1 MPPALTLIGRSSSHF
16 TRIARIYAAELGL
29 EHGYEPV
36 LDIQSTDESTFQNP
50 LLTVPT
56 LHTPE
61 GSYFG
66 SLPICRELAR
76 RAPPAV
82 RLVWPEDLTQPVSAN
97 AQEIT
102 TSAMTAGVSVIM
114 ARGAGLGDDHA
125 LLTKP
130 AARLRFAIAWL
141 EAHLDAALATLPAER
156 LSFLEVS
163 TFCFLTHLGVREL
176 GSIEDRPRLSAFCQ
190 AFGAR
195 PSARQTPYF
204 FDQPRPA
211 AAS

>member
-1 MPPALTLIGRSSSHF
+1 MTEALTLIGRSSSHF
-16 TRIARIYAAELGL
+16 TRIARIYAAELGV

-36 LDIQSTDESTFQNP
+36 LDIKSTDESTFQNP
-50 LLTVPT
+50 LLTVPS
-56 LHTPE
+56 LNTPE
-61 GSYFG
+61 GTYFG

-76 RAPPAV
+76 RAPGKL
-82 RLVWPEDLTQPVSAN
+82 RLIWPEDLASAVGAN

-114 ARGAGLGDDHA
+114 ARGAGIPDDHV
-125 LLTKP
+125 LLAKP
-130 AARLRFAIAWL
+130 HARLRGAIAWL
-141 EAHLDAALATLPAER
+141 EAHLDTVLATLPPER

-176 GSIEDRPRLSAFCQ
+176 GSIEDQPRLSAFCQ

-204 FDQPRPA
+204 FDQPRPPA
-211 AAS
+211 TS